1 MVSKCL
7 LLEVL
12 EDVLTKLF
20 LQTVAVES
28 EEALQTIPVGR
39 GEEKKGKGRERRE
52 AAVGGRGSNGGRGR
66 WRKRW
71 GRVGKRNR

>member
-1 MVSKCL
+1 MVSKRL

-39 GEEKKGKGRERRE
+39 GEERKGNGRERRE
-52 AAVGGRGSNGGRGR
+52 AVVGGRGGNGGRGR
-66 WRKRW
+66 WRKRQ